1 MMKILA
7 TGPSGASEELQP
19 LRDAGQEV
27 VIGRPLDQPGR
38 IAYTEA
44 DLIAAV
50 RDVDVI
56 LASHL
61 ETISRGVM
69 EAAPRLRLVIVPF
82 IGTDKIDLAAATR
95 QGVLV
100 ANSPTPE
107 NFIAVAEAT
116 IGLILMLLK
125 RVKHN
130 EAKLRRGEWAQRQ
143 DRGEFLFGKTVGLVG
158 LGRVGSH
165 VARRLVNWDV
175 CLLASDPYIPMA
187 QAEALDVSLV
197 DLDTVLAESDV
208 VSLHASLTDETRGL
222 IGEKELRRM
231 KPTAVL
237 VNTTRGEMADE
248 EALARAI
255 GEGWIAGAAVDAFV
269 KEPLPPG
276 NPLRGVDAERLTLTP
291 HNVSHSEAGRRANLR
306 LAFEQILAA
315 TRGKAPVHC
324 VNPEAI
330 AHWRGTRWA
339 STASSPRRTASH
351 GLLQPRGTQP
361 GRREVRVPEGRRRR
375 VRGGGRA
382 RLQGQLQH
390 RHHRERRWADGGG
403 HALQAFGGT
412 GDRRA
417 AARDDVQARA
427 LRGEAALPLGSLA
440 RQRGLSCRVSR
451 GGDRDQPA
459 HPRGHGAQR
468 AQAHPGS
475 RAGDAGGDRQAQ
487 SGRGQGQRR
496 RRAGAAAHGSPPGR
510 VESRGGDGA
519 PARASHDGLRGNDE
533 DLPARPGD
541 PSSLPGPRPH

>member
-1 MMKILA
+1 MKILA

-19 LRDAGQEV
+19 LRDAGHEV

-44 DLIAAV
+44 DLIAAA
-50 RDVDVI
+50 RDADVI

-69 EAAPRLRLVIVPF
+69 EAAPRLRLIIVPF
-82 IGTDKIDLAAATR
+82 IGTDKIDIPAATR
-95 QGVLV
+95 LGVLV

-175 CLLASDPYIPMA
+175 RLLASDPYVPMA
-187 QAEALDVSLV
+187 QAEALDVTLV
-197 DLDTVLAESDV
+197 DLDTVLVESDV

-237 VNTTRGEMADE
+237 VNTARGEMADE
-248 EALARAI
+248 EALVRAI

-276 NPLRGVDAERLTLTP
+276 NPLRGVDLERLILTP

-315 TRGKAPVHC
+315 TRGEAPVHC

-330 AHWRGTRWA
+330 PHWRGTR
-339 STASSPRRTASH
+339 
-351 GLLQPRGTQP
+351 
-361 GRREVRVPEGRRRR
+361 
-375 VRGGGRA
+375 
-382 RLQGQLQH
+382 
-390 RHHRERRWADGGG
+390 
-403 HALQAFGGT
+403 
-412 GDRRA
+412 
-417 AARDDVQARA
+417 
-427 LRGEAALPLGSLA
+427 
-440 RQRGLSCRVSR
+440 
-451 GGDRDQPA
+451 
-459 HPRGHGAQR
+459 
-468 AQAHPGS
+468 
-475 RAGDAGGDRQAQ
+475 
-487 SGRGQGQRR
+487 
-496 RRAGAAAHGSPPGR
+496 
-510 VESRGGDGA
+510 
-519 PARASHDGLRGNDE
+519 
-533 DLPARPGD
+533 
-541 PSSLPGPRPH
+541 

>member
-1 MMKILA
+1 MKILA
-7 TGPSGASEELQP
+7 TGPSGASHELQP
-19 LRDAGQEV
+19 LREGGHEV
-27 VIGRPLDQPGR
+27 VVGRPLDQPGR

-44 DLIAAV
+44 DLIAAA
-50 RDVDVI
+50 RDADVI

-82 IGTDKIDLAAATR
+82 IGTDKIDIPAATR
-95 QGVLV
+95 LGVLV

-175 CLLASDPYIPMA
+175 RLLASDPYIPMA
-187 QAEALDVSLV
+187 QAEALEVTLV

-231 KPTAVL
+231 KPTAML
-237 VNTTRGEMADE
+237 VNTARGEMADE

-276 NPLRGVDAERLTLTP
+276 NPLRGVDPERLILTP

-315 TRGKAPVHC
+315 TRGEAPVHC
-324 VNPEAI
+324 VNPEAMP
-330 AHWRGTRWA
+330 HWRGTR
-339 STASSPRRTASH
+339 
-351 GLLQPRGTQP
+351 
-361 GRREVRVPEGRRRR
+361 
-375 VRGGGRA
+375 
-382 RLQGQLQH
+382 
-390 RHHRERRWADGGG
+390 
-403 HALQAFGGT
+403 
-412 GDRRA
+412 
-417 AARDDVQARA
+417 
-427 LRGEAALPLGSLA
+427 
-440 RQRGLSCRVSR
+440 
-451 GGDRDQPA
+451 
-459 HPRGHGAQR
+459 
-468 AQAHPGS
+468 
-475 RAGDAGGDRQAQ
+475 
-487 SGRGQGQRR
+487 
-496 RRAGAAAHGSPPGR
+496 
-510 VESRGGDGA
+510 
-519 PARASHDGLRGNDE
+519 
-533 DLPARPGD
+533 
-541 PSSLPGPRPH
+541 

>member
-1 MMKILA
+1 MKILA

-19 LRDAGQEV
+19 LQDAGHEV
-27 VIGRPLDQPGR
+27 VVGRPLDQPGR

-44 DLIAAV
+44 DLIAAA
-50 RDVDVI
+50 RDADVI

-82 IGTDKIDLAAATR
+82 IGTDKIDIPAATR
-95 QGVLV
+95 LGVLV

-175 CLLASDPYIPMA
+175 RLLASDPYIPMA
-187 QAEALDVSLV
+187 QAEALDVTLV

-237 VNTTRGEMADE
+237 VNTARGEMADE

-269 KEPLPPG
+269 KEPLPPA
-276 NPLRGVDAERLTLTP
+276 NLLRGVDPERLILTP

-315 TRGKAPVHC
+315 MRGEAPAHC

-330 AHWRGTRWA
+330 PHWRGTR
-339 STASSPRRTASH
+339 
-351 GLLQPRGTQP
+351 
-361 GRREVRVPEGRRRR
+361 
-375 VRGGGRA
+375 
-382 RLQGQLQH
+382 
-390 RHHRERRWADGGG
+390 
-403 HALQAFGGT
+403 
-412 GDRRA
+412 
-417 AARDDVQARA
+417 
-427 LRGEAALPLGSLA
+427 
-440 RQRGLSCRVSR
+440 
-451 GGDRDQPA
+451 
-459 HPRGHGAQR
+459 
-468 AQAHPGS
+468 
-475 RAGDAGGDRQAQ
+475 
-487 SGRGQGQRR
+487 
-496 RRAGAAAHGSPPGR
+496 
-510 VESRGGDGA
+510 
-519 PARASHDGLRGNDE
+519 
-533 DLPARPGD
+533 
-541 PSSLPGPRPH
+541 